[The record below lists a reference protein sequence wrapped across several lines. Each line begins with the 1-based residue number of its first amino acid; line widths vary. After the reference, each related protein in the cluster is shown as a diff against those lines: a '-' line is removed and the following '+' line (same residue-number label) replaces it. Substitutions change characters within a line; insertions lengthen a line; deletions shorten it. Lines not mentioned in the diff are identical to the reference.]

1 MDQARLPSLGLQNKR
16 KEAPSTGKTFLCPHT
31 SPWNPKNMSDSA
43 SVAEFLHVVSVAQTY
58 IACTTSILVW
68 DWLSCLPQEWRYIWK
83 SGGGWSPVKVL
94 YLLVRYY
101 TLVVLVV
108 TDIWF
113 FASWSESSC
122 AQHVRILPGIAV
134 IIDLSVEMVL
144 AIRVYAL
151 YQTNRRMGI
160 FLVVLLAAFLGVMV
174 AVPIL
179 AFDYTR
185 LPSWPGPCI
194 VTGKP
199 SIAGPKFIIAF
210 YASPMAFDM
219 VMTFLTV
226 YKVIEHNRRAGSS
239 SLMNRIVRDGL
250 LYFFAITS
258 LNLLNVVFF
267 IQRDELIQAINA
279 PMSIQL
285 SSVLCCRLILNLRA
299 SSDARPGAKKFS
311 NTRGGWVTDIAQ
323 ETEEIETIH
332 FTSRS
337 CISPQPPPRN
347 SQLPPS
353 SQEGIF
359 VHFERNVER
368 DGDSSSSKT
377 QIESPTLD
385 TLPPV

>member
-16 KEAPSTGKTFLCPHT
+16 KEAPSTGKH
-31 SPWNPKNMSDSA
+31 MSDSA
-43 SVAEFLHVVSVAQTY
+43 SVAEFLHVVSVAQVVLNRSV
-58 IACTTSILVW
+58 IVGTTSILVW

-94 YLLVRYY
+94 YCLVRYY

-108 TDIWF
+108 TDICECSHIHMSCV
-113 FASWSESSC
+113 AQHQTSSC

-134 IIDLSVEMVL
+134 IIDL
-144 AIRVYAL
+144 VYAL
-151 YQTNRRMGI
+151 YQTSRRMGI
-160 FLVVLLAAFLGVMV
+160 FLVGLLAAFLGVMV

-179 AFDYTR
+179 AVRY

-285 SSVLCCRLILNLRA
+285 SSVLCCRCTILNLRA
-299 SSDARPGAKKFS
+299 SSDARPRAKKFS

-323 ETEEIETIH
+323 ETEEVESIH

-337 CISPQPPPRN
+337 CISPQPPPPP
-347 SQLPPS
+347 QLAAS
-353 SQEGIF
+353 A
-359 VHFERNVER
+359 RR

>member
-31 SPWNPKNMSDSA
+31 SPWNPKDMSDSA
-43 SVAEFLHVVSVAQTY
+43 SVAEFLHVVSVAQVMLNRSV
-58 IACTTSILVW
+58 IVGTTSILVW

-94 YLLVRYY
+94 YCLVRYY
-101 TLVVLVV
+101 TLVVL
-108 TDIWF
+108 T
-113 FASWSESSC
+113 SSC

-134 IIDLSVEMVL
+134 IIDL
-144 AIRVYAL
+144 VYAL

-179 AFDYTR
+179 AFD
-185 LPSWPGPCI
+185 L
-194 VTGKP
+194 TGKP

-285 SSVLCCRLILNLRA
+285 SSVLCCRL
-299 SSDARPGAKKFS
+299 
-311 NTRGGWVTDIAQ
+311 GWVTDIAQ

>member
-16 KEAPSTGKTFLCPHT
+16 KEAPSTGKT
-31 SPWNPKNMSDSA
+31 A
-43 SVAEFLHVVSVAQTY
+43 SVAEFLHVVSVAQVMLNRSV
-58 IACTTSILVW
+58 IVGTTSILVW

-94 YLLVRYY
+94 YC
-101 TLVVLVV
+101 
-108 TDIWF
+108 F
-113 FASWSESSC
+113 SC

-134 IIDLSVEMVL
+134 IIDL
-144 AIRVYAL
+144 VYAL
-151 YQTNRRMGI
+151 YQTSRRMGI
-160 FLVVLLAAFLGVMV
+160 FLVGLLAAFLGVMV

-210 YASPMAFDM
+210 YASP
-219 VMTFLTV
+219 
-226 YKVIEHNRRAGSS
+226 I
-239 SLMNRIVRDGL
+239 
-250 LYFFAITS
+250 
-258 LNLLNVVFF
+258 
-267 IQRDELIQAINA
+267 
-279 PMSIQL
+279 
-285 SSVLCCRLILNLRA
+285 ILNLRA

-311 NTRGGWVTDIAQ
+311 NTPRGLENRGNRNHTLYLAIVY
-323 ETEEIETIH
+323 
-332 FTSRS
+332 
-337 CISPQPPPRN
+337 QPSASPRN

-359 VHFERNVER
+359 R

>member
-16 KEAPSTGKTFLCPHT
+16 KEAPSTGKH
-31 SPWNPKNMSDSA
+31 MSDSA
-43 SVAEFLHVVSVAQTY
+43 SVAEFLHVVSVAQVVLNRSV
-58 IACTTSILVW
+58 IVGTTSILVW
-68 DWLSCLPQEWRYIWK
+68 DWLSLALHLEIW
-83 SGGGWSPVKVL
+83 GGWSPVKVL
-94 YLLVRYY
+94 YCLVRYY

-108 TDIWF
+108 TDISGVKGECSHIHMSCV
-113 FASWSESSC
+113 AQHQTSSC

-134 IIDLSVEMVL
+134 ITICPSKWVSIESIPLLHRVL
-144 AIRVYAL
+144 TPLR
-151 YQTNRRMGI
+151 
-160 FLVVLLAAFLGVMV
+160 FLGVMV

-179 AFDYTR
+179 AFD
-185 LPSWPGPCI
+185 L
-194 VTGKP
+194 TGKP

-267 IQRDELIQAINA
+267 
-279 PMSIQL
+279 M
-285 SSVLCCRLILNLRA
+285 ILNLRA
-299 SSDARPGAKKFS
+299 SSDARPRAKKFS

-323 ETEEIETIH
+323 ETEEVESIH

-337 CISPQPPPRN
+337 CISPQPPPPRN

-385 TLPPV
+385 TLPT

>member
-16 KEAPSTGKTFLCPHT
+16 KEAPSTGKH
-31 SPWNPKNMSDSA
+31 MSDSA
-43 SVAEFLHVVSVAQTY
+43 SVAEFLHVVSVAQVVLNRSV
-58 IACTTSILVW
+58 IVGTTSILVW

-94 YLLVRYY
+94 YCLVRYY

-108 TDIWF
+108 TDICECSHIHMSCV
-113 FASWSESSC
+113 AQHQTSSC

-134 IIDLSVEMVL
+134 IIDL
-144 AIRVYAL
+144 VYAL
-151 YQTNRRMGI
+151 YQTSRRMGI
-160 FLVVLLAAFLGVMV
+160 FLVGLLAAFLGVMV

-179 AFDYTR
+179 AFD
-185 LPSWPGPCI
+185 L
-194 VTGKP
+194 TGKP

-299 SSDARPGAKKFS
+299 SSDARPRAKKFS

-323 ETEEIETIH
+323 ETEEVESIH

-337 CISPQPPPRN
+337 CISPQPPPPRN

>member
-16 KEAPSTGKTFLCPHT
+16 KEAPSTGRH
-31 SPWNPKNMSDSA
+31 MSDSA
-43 SVAEFLHVVSVAQTY
+43 SVAEFLHVVSVAQVMLNRSV
-58 IACTTSILVW
+58 IVGTTSILVW
-68 DWLSCLPQEWRYIWK
+68 DWLSLALHLEI
-83 SGGGWSPVKVL
+83 GGGWSPVKVL
-94 YLLVRYY
+94 YCLVRYY

-108 TDIWF
+108 TDICECSHIHMSSV
-113 FASWSESSC
+113 AQHQTSSC

-144 AIRVYAL
+144 TPLVYAL
-151 YQTNRRMGI
+151 YQTSRRMGI
-160 FLVVLLAAFLGVMV
+160 FLVGLLAAFLGVMV

-179 AFDYTR
+179 AFD
-185 LPSWPGPCI
+185 L
-194 VTGKP
+194 TGKP

-258 LNLLNVVFF
+258 LNL
-267 IQRDELIQAINA
+267 QRDELIQAINA